1 MRDGAAAA
9 GRSFGDIDIQ
19 AGGAVEFTDDV
30 DEVAARHA
38 RGIAFT
44 LGAMGSPTTNFY
56 NDAFVRQGWADDA
69 KAVQRLWVEA
79 KRDEARAR
87 VPVEL
92 ALKIN
97 CLGDDLAVRDRLRVY
112 RDAGVTT
119 FRAGVEG
126 SIDERV
132 ETLGRVM
139 AIVEELNA
147 EDLNAEA

>member
-1 MRDGAAAA
+1 M
-9 GRSFGDIDIQ
+9 
-19 AGGAVEFTDDV
+19 
-30 DEVAARHA
+30 
-38 RGIAFT
+38 
-44 LGAMGSPTTNFY
+44 
-56 NDAFVRQGWADDA
+56 
-69 KAVQRLWVEA
+69 
-79 KRDEARAR
+79 
-87 VPVEL
+87 

-139 AIVEELNA
+139 ALVE
-147 EDLNAEA
+147 D

>member
-9 GRSFGDIDIQ
+9 GRSFDAIDIE

-30 DEVAARHA
+30 DEAAARHA

-56 NDAFVRQGWADDA
+56 NDAFVRQGWADEA
-69 KAVQRLWVEA
+69 KAVQRLWVDG
-79 KRDEARAR
+79 KRDEARDR

-92 ALKIN
+92 AMKIN
-97 CLGDDLAVRDRLRVY
+97 CLGTEEMVRDRLRVY

-119 FRAGVEG
+119 FRAGVDG
-126 SIDERV
+126 TIDERI
-132 ETLGRVM
+132 ETLGGLMRLVGE
-139 AIVEELNA
+139 INA
-147 EDLNAEA
+147 E